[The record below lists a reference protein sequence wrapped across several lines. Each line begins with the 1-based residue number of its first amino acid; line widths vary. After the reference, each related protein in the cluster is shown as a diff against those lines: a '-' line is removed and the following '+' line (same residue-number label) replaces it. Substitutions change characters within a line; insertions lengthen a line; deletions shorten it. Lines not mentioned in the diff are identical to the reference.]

1 MAIKNII
8 ARGIGFSPGSVK
20 FIITHGFAA
29 LIVIIPTKSFIAK
42 DVSVS
47 LTAKDAGESLTAKD
61 VGISLRGET
70 TEL

>member
-20 FIITHGFAA
+20 FIITHGFISSDVVD
-29 LIVIIPTKSFIAK
+29 LIPTKSLTAE
-42 DVSVS
+42 DAGVS
-47 LTAKDAGESLTAKD
+47 LTAEDAGVSL
-61 VGISLRGET
+61 IGET